1 MTDSFVPLLS
11 ASDCLVC
18 VYRSVR
24 SRVLGRNLHVWPA
37 ILCAFVCDFQ
47 FSTIIFTFERNILLL
62 YLTIIKTFSF
72 VSSCVSEI
80 HSFVILSPV
89 VNSIFLG
96 GSIFVSEFYSM
107 FFYFCL

>member
-11 ASDCLVC
+11 ASDCPVC
-18 VYRSVR
+18 VYLSVR
-24 SRVLGRNLHVWPA
+24 SRVLGRYLHVWPTV
-37 ILCAFVCDFQ
+37 LCAFVGNFQ
-47 FSTIIFTFERNILLL
+47 FSTIIFTFEWNILPL

-80 HSFVILSPV
+80 LSFVILSAV
-89 VNSIFLG
+89 VNSIFFR

-107 FFYFCL
+107 LFYFCL